1 MFRKTLLIGLLIA
14 PPVMAEDVPVP
25 IECYQTATNAQ
36 EIAAYLGC
44 FTDDAV
50 VIDVRREFAGKEAIH
65 FWAKREVMP
74 GGQSFRH
81 RQILVAEPG
90 YAKTEVKWASWV
102 AHYHYW
108 WDGDGKI
115 TKMSLQYAD

>member
-1 MFRKTLLIGLLIA
+1 MFRKTLLLGLLIA
-14 PPVMAEDVPVP
+14 PPVSAKYLPVP

-36 EIAAYLGC
+36 DIAAYLGC

-50 VIDVRREFAGKEAIH
+50 MIDVHREFAGQEALRK
-65 FWAKREVMP
+65 WAEREVMP
-74 GGQSFRH
+74 GGRSFRH
-81 RQILVAEPG
+81 RQILVAEMG
-90 YAKTEVKWASWV
+90 YAKTEVNWASWV